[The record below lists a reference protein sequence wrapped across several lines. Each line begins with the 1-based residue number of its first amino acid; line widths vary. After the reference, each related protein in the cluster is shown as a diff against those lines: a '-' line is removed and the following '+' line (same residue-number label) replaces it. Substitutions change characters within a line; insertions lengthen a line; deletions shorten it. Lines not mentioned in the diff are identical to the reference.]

1 MVGAAGL
8 VFYTALN
15 KKEDEAMGYG
25 AEKLLLFGGVPSEY
39 LAEWDITDDLSLAG
53 SRVGV
58 TFDTVSQDALL
69 ARYES
74 LTEEERREAIGLA
87 RDLAEGASPVQYG
100 EMPPAPTPEE
110 MEKATALYI
119 AMRHFAETR
128 QADAVTV
135 ACGPWI
141 RGEALPVPCVAL
153 MLFQEQGMPAACQ
166 GDIDA
171 LLTMVLFKRAAG
183 LASFM
188 GGAINAEEH
197 LGINHCVICRNL
209 PAPGTELA
217 PYVISTYHGRKDSP
231 TLWADIPTG
240 ETVTIGR
247 LTKNLDRLLLLSG
260 TLVGNKIDSRGCRN
274 TLVIDVPDPNRVLD
288 AVKGIQNHY
297 VVAYGDHAEA
307 LAEMAAAYGIDVVR
321 LDR

>member
-1 MVGAAGL
+1 MTLSKVEGE
-8 VFYTALN
+8 Y
-15 KKEDEAMGYG
+15 MGCG
-25 AEKLLLFGGVPSEY
+25 AEKLLLFGGVPSAY
-39 LAEWDITDDLSLAG
+39 LAEWDITEDLSLAE

-58 TFDTVSQDALL
+58 TFDTVSQDNLL

-74 LTEEERREAIGLA
+74 LTEEERQEAVSLA
-87 RDLAEGASPVQYG
+87 RELVEGASPRQLR
-100 EMPPAPTPEE
+100 EMQPTPPVEE
-110 MEKATALYI
+110 IEKATALYV

-141 RGEALPVPCVAL
+141 HGEVLPVPCVAL

-171 LLTMVLFKRAAG
+171 LLTMVLFKRATG

-188 GGAINAEEH
+188 GGAIKAQGH

-209 PAPGTELA
+209 PDSGTDLA

-231 TLWADIPTG
+231 TVWADIPTG
-240 ETVTIGR
+240 DTVTIAR
-247 LTKNLDRLLLLSG
+247 LTRNLDRLLLLSG
-260 TLVGNKIDSRGCRN
+260 TLVGNQTDNHRCRN
-274 TLVIDVPDPNRVLD
+274 TLVIDVPDRDRVFE

-297 VVAYGDHAEA
+297 VVAYGDHTQA
-307 LAEMAAAYGIDVVR
+307 LAEMAAAHDIDVVR

>member
-1 MVGAAGL
+1 M
-8 VFYTALN
+8 
-15 KKEDEAMGYG
+15 DCG
-25 AEKLLLFGGVPSEY
+25 AEKLLLFGGLPTRY
-39 LAEWDITDDLSLAG
+39 LAEWDITENLSLAE

-74 LTEEERREAIGLA
+74 LTGEERREAVELA
-87 RDLAEGASPVQYG
+87 HDLAEGASSQPLR
-100 EMPPAPTPEE
+100 EMPPAPPVEE
-110 MEKATALYI
+110 VEKATALYI

-141 RGEALPVPCVAL
+141 HGELLPVPCVAL

-171 LLTMVLFKRAAG
+171 LLTMVLFKRATG

-188 GGAINAEEH
+188 GGAIEAQEH

-209 PAPGTELA
+209 PDPGTDLA
-217 PYVISTYHGRKDSP
+217 PYMISTYHGRKNSP
-231 TLWADIPTG
+231 TVWADIPYG

-247 LTKNLDRLLLLSG
+247 LTKDLDRLLLLSG
-260 TLVGNKIDSRGCRN
+260 TLVGNETDNHRCRN
-274 TLVIDVPDPNRVLD
+274 MLVIDVPDRARVFE

-297 VVAYGDHAEA
+297 VVTYGDHAQA
-307 LAEMAAAYGIDVVR
+307 LAEMAAARGLDVVR